1 MRSIFED
8 SDMRAGLEEK
18 ETKKT
23 GNNTVPFVLWLV
35 AFAFIGVT
43 FAVFRYVET
52 RPALTPPP
60 KPADLQ
66 DAKQTADTFSKF
78 NKFVMEEN
86 WAEAANML
94 STTALQRLKDQNKT
108 LKESVLGDKKD
119 MRVALAEPTAS
130 IDRAPDRV
138 RQDCIYKFDD
148 GQYIIVPLFLVIEN
162 NKLVID
168 AWSEA

>member
-1 MRSIFED
+1 MRSILED
-8 SDMRAGLEEK
+8 NARAGFEEK
-18 ETKKT
+18 EPKNA
-23 GNNTVPFVLWLV
+23 GSNTVPFVLWLL
-35 AFAFIGVT
+35 AFVFIGIT
-43 FAVFRYVET
+43 FAIFRYVET
-52 RPALTPPP
+52 RPALPPPP

-86 WAEAANML
+86 WDEAAKML
-94 STTALQRLKDQNKT
+94 STAAQQRLKDQNKT

-119 MRVALAEPTAS
+119 LKVALAEPTDS

-138 RQDCIYKFDD
+138 RQDCIYKFYD

-162 NKLVID
+162 NQLVID
-168 AWSEA
+168 AWAEI

>member
-8 SDMRAGLEEK
+8 STVRPGLEE
-18 ETKKT
+18 TKK
-23 GNNTVPFVLWLV
+23 GGSNTLPFVLWLM
-35 AFAFIGVT
+35 AFVFIGVT
-43 FAVFRYVET
+43 FGVFRWVET

-60 KPADLQ
+60 KPANLQ
-66 DAKQTADTFSKF
+66 DAKQTAEAFAKF

-94 STTALQRLKDQNKT
+94 SAAGLQRLKDENKT
-108 LKESVLGDKKD
+108 LRESILGDRKD
-119 MRVALAEPTAS
+119 MRVALAESTVS

-148 GQYIIVPLFLVIEN
+148 GQFIIVPLFLVIEN
-162 NKLVID
+162 EKLVID
-168 AWSEA
+168 AWAEL